1 MLHKV
6 QFIKRSNNLA
16 TIVWLDSVEQDFVE
30 IQRFEDVDLQLS
42 SLLVRQLF
50 PSFGKNYS
58 VASVAVVPRD
68 LAVEFLF
75 LILFLKSSFFCC
87 WFWQCSF
94 MDFGQIILVTYFLV
108 ADQPRRL
115 AADFFLRFGHNVQ
128 VVELLYSPCGC
139 ERLTVYLCDFH
150 FLLKQA

>member
-1 MLHKV
+1 MSDPFVKDRLLLQMLHKF

-16 TIVWLDSVEQDFVE
+16 TIVGLHSVEQDFVE

-87 WFWQCSF
+87 
-94 MDFGQIILVTYFLV
+94 
-108 ADQPRRL
+108 
-115 AADFFLRFGHNVQ
+115 
-128 VVELLYSPCGC
+128 
-139 ERLTVYLCDFH
+139 
-150 FLLKQA
+150 

>member
-75 LILFLKSSFFCC
+75 LKSSFFCC

-115 AADFFLRFGHNVQ
+115 AAAFFLRFGHNVQ